1 MTASA
6 KHSAVTQIL
15 AFDYGQRRIGVAT
28 GNSVT
33 GTATPLT
40 TLTTRG
46 KEPNWDQID
55 QLVREWQPQQL
66 IVGNPNNGQSI
77 ASEAKTFAAALRRRY
92 EKPVDMVDETL
103 TSFAAEQE
111 LIETRRAGVRTRRL
125 KSDELDAAAARLI
138 AEQWLAEPR
147 RGPKE
152 EPLPL
157 RHLLTLE
164 ELDRAAID
172 RLLDRSR
179 SYLCLPGQLP
189 PRDDA
194 LKGITVANLF
204 FEPSTRTR
212 ASFEL
217 AAKRLSADVLNLDVK
232 MSSRAKGES
241 ILDTIYTLQAMLA
254 DIFVVRD
261 ASDGVT
267 KLVADHVAP
276 HVCVLNAGE
285 SQLAHPTQGLLDLLT
300 IQRHKPAFEKLV
312 VVIVGDIEHSRV
324 ARSAVTGLTTM
335 GVGEIRLVGPADLLP
350 QDGFANAK
358 RFEDLDAGLE
368 GADVVMALRIQRER
382 FGQVSGIPD
391 PQEYFRQYGL
401 SEERLRVAKPDAI
414 VMHPGPMN
422 RGVEIAGTVAD
433 GPQSVIQEQV
443 SNGIA
448 VRMAVLATAAE
459 HVAAHRTASRS

>member
-1 MTASA
+1 MTASP
-6 KHSAVTQIL
+6 KHRAVTQIL
-15 AFDYGQRRIGVAT
+15 AFDYGQRRTGVAT
-28 GNSVT
+28 GNTVT
-33 GTATPLT
+33 GTATPLA
-40 TLTTRG
+40 TLTARG
-46 KEPNWDQID
+46 KEPDWDRID
-55 QLVREWQPQQL
+55 ELIREWQPQRL
-66 IVGNPNNGQSI
+66 IVGNPSNGQSI
-77 ASEAKTFAAALRRRY
+77 AREAKRFADALRHRY

-111 LIETRRAGVRTRRL
+111 LIETRRTGVRPRRL
-125 KSDELDAAAARLI
+125 RGDELDAAAARLI
-138 AEQWLAEPR
+138 AEQWLAQPT
-147 RGPKE
+147 GSSKE
-152 EPLPL
+152 ESLPL

-164 ELDRAAID
+164 GLDRGVIE

-179 SYLCLPGQLP
+179 TYLSLPGQPP

-300 IQRHKPAFEKLV
+300 IQLHKPGFEDLV

-324 ARSAVTGLTTM
+324 ARSAVHGLTTM
-335 GVGEIRLVGPADLLP
+335 GAGEVRLVGPPDLLP
-350 QDGFANAK
+350 QAGFAGAK
-358 RFEDLDAGLE
+358 RIDDLDAGLE

-401 SEERLRVAKPDAI
+401 SEERLRAAKPDAI

-422 RGVEIAGTVAD
+422 RGVEIAGAVAD

-448 VRMAVLATAAE
+448 VRMAVLAAAAE
-459 HVAAHRTASRS
+459 HVAAHRRASG

>member
-1 MTASA
+1 MTAQA
-6 KHSAVTQIL
+6 EHSAITQIL

-28 GNSVT
+28 GNTIT

-40 TLTTRG
+40 TLSAHG
-46 KEPNWDQID
+46 AEPDWQTID
-55 QLVREWQPQQL
+55 RLIQEWQPQQL
-66 IVGNPNNGQSI
+66 IVGNPNNAQQI
-77 ASEAKTFAAALRRRY
+77 ARDAKTFAETLRVRY
-92 EKPVDMVDETL
+92 KKPVDMVDETL

-111 LIETRRAGVRTRRL
+111 LIATRRSGLRSRKV
-125 KSDELDAAAARLI
+125 KGDELDAAAARLI
-138 AEQWLAEPR
+138 AEQWLAQPR
-147 RGPKE
+147 ATPE
-152 EPLPL
+152 ENSLPL

-164 ELDRAAID
+164 DMDREEIE
-172 RLLDRSR
+172 RLLHRSR
-179 SYLCLPGQLP
+179 AYLRKPGLVP
-189 PRDDA
+189 PRQDS

-261 ASDGVT
+261 ASDGVP
-267 KLVADHVAP
+267 KLIADHVAP
-276 HVCVLNAGE
+276 HVSVLNAGE
-285 SQLAHPTQGLLDLLT
+285 SHLAHPTQGLLDLLT
-300 IQRHKPAFEKLV
+300 IQLHKPDFDRLT

-324 ARSAVTGLTTM
+324 ARSAVHGLNAM
-335 GVGEIRLVGPADLLP
+335 GVGEVRLVGPQDLLP
-350 QDGFANAK
+350 ADGFSGAK
-358 RFEDLDAGLE
+358 RITDLDAGLAD
-368 GADVVMALRIQRER
+368 ADVVMALRIQRER

-391 PQEYFRQYGL
+391 PQEYFRRYGL

-414 VMHPGPMN
+414 IMHPGPMN

-448 VRMAVLATAAE
+448 VRMAVLAAAAE
-459 HVAAHRTASRS
+459 YVKAHRTESE